1 MRETTLYMRGN
12 STFFRLN
19 VSVHFAVTS
28 GRPGRPG
35 GVQREEGVGGG
46 ADAVVGHCLQQA
58 GGLRQGAL
66 LLVVLVVMMM
76 MMVLLLLQL
85 LHLLLMLLLLLLLLG
100 EHLLVPTFRATTH
113 LGADAQQPNHAEER
127 HSNVETRR
135 PRWLLHARGLKLIE
149 APGASTTHITDF
161 AASFSS
167 SFPLEAPRSSTRAYF
182 RARDLS
188 RSGRNRRNPL
198 RGFDPSRRD
207 FVERLLGCCWQ
218 CDRSPLSAAQVSV
231 RL

>member
-1 MRETTLYMRGN
+1 MRGN

-76 MMVLLLLQL
+76 MMVLLLLLLLLLQL
-85 LHLLLMLLLLLLLLG
+85 LHLLLMLLLLLLLLLG

-127 HSNVETRR
+127 HSNLETRR

-188 RSGRNRRNPL
+188 RSGRNRR
-198 RGFDPSRRD
+198 D
-207 FVERLLGCCWQ
+207 FVDRLLGCRWQ

-231 RL
+231 